1 MVRDLV
7 GVSAGEFGSQ
17 VELILLGEVT
27 GLPGGSGIINARTPG
42 DLGRALREHR
52 PPSANRPSMSTSDV
66 ALTFDARDV
75 DCRFQP
81 IVRLTDRAPVGMETL
96 VRLNHQ
102 EYGTIGPDQFIPQI
116 ERAGLSLRLTDAVA
130 YAAMASVDPALLDYR
145 HLFVSINLPLD
156 VLLFPEALQR
166 IEGHRQQFAIPVER
180 ILIELTESRPVSDLA
195 GLTYALERWRNAGYR
210 VAIDDMGPEMM
221 NQLNLF
227 DLPFNVVKLDK
238 QVVLRSQTDLLA
250 RNYLKRTVNKRQEP
264 FARSHRRRDRERG
277 DVGAD
282 ARYGCRVWAGIS
294 DRPRASG
301 RCAANL
307 ARSLVEPT
315 RATARPRAYLTRTS
329 SSALAPSWEGRG
341 HRVRRSLANRCIKYP
356 PCSNVPSSRMPIAP
370 STVRDARLLSRAIP
384 TTRVN
389 PARLCAS
396 CSTAPA
402 ASRASP

>member
-1 MVRDLV
+1 MDLSLLGQNTISAQSAQVLLLCNDPAWVVAAEVEVSKTGSVLDRASSATEALYHLVEPSHRISHLLLEPAAAGTMVRDLV

-250 RNYLKRTVNKRQEP
+250 RNYLKRTVNNAKSRSLEVIAEGIENEAMWVRMRDMDVEYGQG
-264 FARSHRRRDRERG
+264 FLIARALPAAALPIWLEAWSNQLALPPDRE
-277 DVGAD
+277 
-282 ARYGCRVWAGIS
+282 
-294 DRPRASG
+294 
-301 RCAANL
+301 
-307 ARSLVEPT
+307 PT
-315 RATARPRAYLTRTS
+315 
-329 SSALAPSWEGRG
+329 
-341 HRVRRSLANRCIKYP
+341 
-356 PCSNVPSSRMPIAP
+356 
-370 STVRDARLLSRAIP
+370 
-384 TTRVN
+384 
-389 PARLCAS
+389 
-396 CSTAPA
+396 
-402 ASRASP
+402 

>member
-1 MVRDLV
+1 MDLSLLGQNTISAQSAQVLLLCNDPAWVVAAEVEVSKTGSVLDRASSATEALYHLVEPSHRISHLLLEPAAAGTMVRDLV

-52 PPSANRPSMSTSDV
+52 PPSANRPFMSTSDV

-250 RNYLKRTVNKRQEP
+250 RNYLKRTVNNAKSRSLEVIAEGIENEAMWVRMRDMDVEYGQG
-264 FARSHRRRDRERG
+264 FLIARALPAAALPIWLEAWSNQLALPPDRE
-277 DVGAD
+277 
-282 ARYGCRVWAGIS
+282 
-294 DRPRASG
+294 
-301 RCAANL
+301 
-307 ARSLVEPT
+307 PT
-315 RATARPRAYLTRTS
+315 
-329 SSALAPSWEGRG
+329 
-341 HRVRRSLANRCIKYP
+341 
-356 PCSNVPSSRMPIAP
+356 
-370 STVRDARLLSRAIP
+370 
-384 TTRVN
+384 
-389 PARLCAS
+389 
-396 CSTAPA
+396 
-402 ASRASP
+402 

>member
-1 MVRDLV
+1 LGQNTISAKSSQVLLLCNDPAWVTAAERELAGSGNVLDRANSATEALHHLVEPSHRISHLLLEPAAAGSMVRDLV

-17 VELILLGEVT
+17 VELILLGEIK
-27 GLPGGSGIINARTPG
+27 GLPGGSGIIHARTPG

-52 PPSANRPSMSTSDV
+52 PPNPQKPSISTSDV

-81 IVRLTDRAPVGMETL
+81 IVRLADRTPVGMETL

-130 YAAMASVDPALLDYR
+130 YAAMASIDPSLLDYR
-145 HLFVSINLPLD
+145 HLFISINLPLD

-166 IEGHRQQFAIPVER
+166 IEAHRQQFAIPVER
-180 ILIELTESRPVSDLA
+180 ILIELTESRPVSDLP

-238 QVVLRSQTDLLA
+238 QVVLLSQTDLLA
-250 RNYLKRTVNKRQEP
+250 RNYLKRTV
-264 FARSHRRRDRERG
+264 
-277 DVGAD
+277 
-282 ARYGCRVWAGIS
+282 
-294 DRPRASG
+294 
-301 RCAANL
+301 AN
-307 ARSLVEPT
+307 AKSRSLEVIAEGIENEAMWVRMRDMDVEYGQGFLIA
-315 RATARPRAYLTRTS
+315 RAL
-329 SSALAPSWEGRG
+329 
-341 HRVRRSLANRCIKYP
+341 
-356 PCSNVPSSRMPIAP
+356 
-370 STVRDARLLSRAIP
+370 
-384 TTRVN
+384 
-389 PARLCAS
+389 
-396 CSTAPA
+396 PA
-402 ASRASP
+402 AALPIWIEAWSNQLALPPDRNPT

>member
-1 MVRDLV
+1 LDLSLLGQNTISAQSAQVLLLCNDPAWVVAAEVEVSKTGSVLDRASSATEALYHLVEPSHRISHLLLEPAAAGTMVRDLV

-250 RNYLKRTVNKRQEP
+250 RNYLKRTVNNAKSRSLEVIAEGIENEAMWVRMRDMDVEYGQG
-264 FARSHRRRDRERG
+264 FLIARALPAAALPIWLEAWSNQLALPPDRE
-277 DVGAD
+277 
-282 ARYGCRVWAGIS
+282 
-294 DRPRASG
+294 
-301 RCAANL
+301 
-307 ARSLVEPT
+307 PT
-315 RATARPRAYLTRTS
+315 
-329 SSALAPSWEGRG
+329 
-341 HRVRRSLANRCIKYP
+341 
-356 PCSNVPSSRMPIAP
+356 
-370 STVRDARLLSRAIP
+370 
-384 TTRVN
+384 
-389 PARLCAS
+389 
-396 CSTAPA
+396 
-402 ASRASP
+402 